1 MIKTNIEEIYNTN
14 EEPDKIDFKD
24 ERNKLYFS
32 RRKELKTM
40 IKSINTYI
48 SNSSQSFFLALYLMD
63 TVFTSSNLE
72 TIFFQHFKSWDYLIP
87 MKDIQLNNYALLSV
101 ACLIISYKYSENDP
115 NLQSMASFVKLL
127 YHFSKKNFIFSAKDL
142 AMAEVIAIK
151 LLKYKLNYFTIYHFF
166 IFFFTHGIIFKKTF
180 NL

>member
-101 ACLIISYKYSENDP
+101 ACLIISYKYSEMTQIF
-115 NLQSMASFVKLL
+115 NLWLL
-127 YHFSKKNFIFSAKDL
+127 L
-142 AMAEVIAIK
+142 
-151 LLKYKLNYFTIYHFF
+151 LNYC
-166 IFFFTHGIIFKKTF
+166 IIFQKKI
-180 NL
+180 LYLVQKI

>member
-1 MIKTNIEEIYNTN
+1 MIKTNIEEIYNTK

-63 TVFTSSNLE
+63 TVFTNNNLE
-72 TIFFQHFKSWDYLIP
+72 TIFFQHFNSWDYLIP

-127 YHFSKKNFIFSAKDL
+127 YHFSKKNFIFSGKDL

-151 LLKYKLNYFTIYHFF
+151 LLKYKLNYFTIYHYF
-166 IFFFTHGIIFKKTF
+166 IFFFYSWNYF
-180 NL
+180 